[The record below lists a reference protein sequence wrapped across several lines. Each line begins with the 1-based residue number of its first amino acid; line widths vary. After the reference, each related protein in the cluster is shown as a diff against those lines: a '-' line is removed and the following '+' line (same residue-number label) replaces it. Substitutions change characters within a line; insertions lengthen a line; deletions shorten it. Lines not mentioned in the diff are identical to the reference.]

1 MSMSAPDSELV
12 IERAFDAP
20 RELVFKVWTTT
31 EGMLEWWGPTF
42 CPAKRVQMDIQPGG
56 KWRCCLDS
64 QVHGGDLWQNGVF
77 REVKPYDLLVFT
89 FVWEAEGDM
98 GVENV
103 VTIRFFDESGK
114 TRMHFRQAPFPSGTQ
129 RDSNNGG
136 WSNMFDR
143 LAAYLK
149 TKVQP

>member
-1 MSMSAPDSELV
+1 MPNCPLCHATLGDGVSV
-12 IERAFDAP
+12 
-20 RELVFKVWTTT
+20 
-31 EGMLEWWGPTF
+31 
-42 CPAKRVQMDIQPGG
+42 CPADG
-56 KWRCCLDS
+56 
-64 QVHGGDLWQNGVF
+64 
-77 REVKPYDLLVFT
+77 T

>member
-1 MSMSAPDSELV
+1 VPVAETELV
-12 IERAFDAP
+12 IERVFDAP

-42 CPAKRVQMDIQPGG
+42 CPAKQVNMDIRPGG
-56 KWRCCLDS
+56 AWRCCLDS
-64 QVHGGDLWQNGVF
+64 EVYGGDLWQHGVF

-103 VTIRFFDESGK
+103 VTIRFFDEGGK
-114 TRMHFRQAPFPSGTQ
+114 TRMHFRQAPFTAVAQ
-129 RDSNNGG
+129 RDANNGG
-136 WSNMFDR
+136 WSNMFER
-143 LAAYLK
+143 LDAFLHRK
-149 TKVQP
+149 MRS

>member
-1 MSMSAPDSELV
+1 MSQGTAAKELV
-12 IERAFDAP
+12 IERVFDAP

-64 QVHGGDLWQNGVF
+64 PVHGGDLWQNGVF
-77 REVKPYDLLVFT
+77 REVKPYDLLEFT
-89 FVWEAEGDM
+89 FVWEADGDM

-103 VTIRFFDESGK
+103 VTIRFFDENGK
-114 TRMHFRQAPFPSGTQ
+114 TRMHFTQAPFPSTEQ
-129 RDSNNGG
+129 RDSNNNG

-143 LAAYLK
+143 LEKYLK
-149 TKVQP
+149 AKV